1 MEPDETDPLADP
13 LRPRAAPAALRSFSI
28 RNTFRAFSYRNY
40 RIFFFGQL
48 ISLIGSWMTT
58 TAEGWLV
65 YQMTSSKALLGIV
78 VAAATAPMLILSTVG
93 GWLADRYPKRS
104 ILVCTQLG
112 SMCVALTL
120 GVLVWTETVAIWHL
134 ICLALIN
141 GVIMAF
147 DMPARQAF
155 VIELTSKRDL
165 INAISLNSAAFN
177 GARII
182 GPSFAGLLMAKLGIA
197 MCFFVDGISYIAVIA
212 GLLMLRI
219 VPSKVPPR
227 TASVLSETFSGF
239 RYVLKTPLLLRVFGL
254 FAVVGIFG
262 WSYSVLMPAIARD
275 TLHLDEEGYGLLLGA
290 NGFGALCG
298 ALIIAATGHVF
309 SPRRLAF
316 SGLWFFSAMI
326 IGFAA
331 TSTFWLACLYL
342 AGSGLGLILF
352 FSSANSAVQL
362 SVKDEMRGRVMG
374 IWALLFGGVV
384 PLGSLQAGTMA
395 QYLGA
400 TPTLIIGAI
409 ICTIAAIITLNSA
422 RRDPNLDR
430 SSLNPTY

>member
-1 MEPDETDPLADP
+1 MEPDEPDPLTTP
-13 LRPRAAPAALRSFSI
+13 LRPRAAPAVLRSFSI

-40 RIFFFGQL
+40 RIFYFGQL

-65 YQMTSSKALLGIV
+65 YQLTGSKALLGIV

-93 GWLADRYPKRS
+93 GWLADNYPKRS

-120 GVLVWTETVAIWHL
+120 AFLVWQEWITTWHL
-134 ICLALIN
+134 ITLALVS

-165 INAISLNSAAFN
+165 VNAISLNSAAFN

-182 GPSFAGLLMAKLGIA
+182 GPSVAGVLMAKLGIA
-197 MCFFVDGISYIAVIA
+197 MCFFVDGISFIAVIA

-219 VPSKVPPR
+219 VPVDAPRR
-227 TASVLSETFSGF
+227 TASVLSETLSGF
-239 RYVLKTPLLLRVFGL
+239 RYVLQSPLLLRVFGL

-290 NGFGALCG
+290 NGVGALCG

-316 SGLWFFSAMI
+316 SGLWLFCVMI
-326 IGFAA
+326 IGFAL

-342 AGSGLGLILF
+342 AVSGLGLILF

-362 SVKDEMRGRVMG
+362 SVRDEMRGRVMG
-374 IWALLFGGVV
+374 IWALVFGGVV
-384 PLGSLQAGTMA
+384 PLGSLQAGAMA
-395 QYLGA
+395 QYFGA
-400 TPTLIIGAI
+400 TATLIIGAI
-409 ICTIAAIITLNSA
+409 ICTFAAVVTLNYA
-422 RRDPNLDR
+422 RRDPNQAPAYLGTGD
-430 SSLNPTY
+430 